1 MIEAI
6 IKVKTKTIL
15 ELITLSSSLYYIAR
29 DTQLLDKIN
38 EYSEKGKDNINKI
51 LSESELDENG
61 NEMEFIDKIFLKTNE
76 LKEELEEKIE
86 ELVIT
91 FYKKINVAHLDEIKA
106 LNEKNNEME
115 ASIALLEAR
124 LNKLEA

>member
-1 MIEAI
+1 M
-6 IKVKTKTIL
+6 KTKTIL
-15 ELITLSSSLYYIAR
+15 ELLTLSSSLYYIAR

-51 LSESELDENG
+51 LSEPQLDENG
-61 NEMEFIDKIFLKTNE
+61 NELEFVDKIILKTHE

-86 ELVIT
+86 ELVVK

-106 LNEKNNEME
+106 LNEKNDKLD
-115 ASIALLEAR
+115 ATIALLEAR

>member
-1 MIEAI
+1 M
-6 IKVKTKTIL
+6 KTKTIL

-106 LNEKNNEME
+106 LNEKIE
-115 ASIALLEAR
+115 
-124 LNKLEA
+124 KLVTFDGYVSVTRHKFQIKKVVG